1 MKFLEYR
8 LLVECESKYN
18 TPILPV
24 KKPGGREYRLV
35 QDLRAINQIVQ
46 DIHPVVAN
54 PYTLLTSLKEEHKWF
69 TVLDL
74 KNTFFCIPLDAQ
86 SQSIF
91 AFEWKSPATE
101 RKIQLTWTI
110 LPQGFKNSPTI
121 FGKLFVHKRQHLV
134 LRVLAQRLGSWKQP
148 VGYLSKQLDNVS
160 KGWPGCLRAVAATVL
175 LIQEA

>member
-1 MKFLEYR
+1 MKFLEYG
-8 LLVECESKYN
+8 LLVECESEYN

-74 KNTFFCIPLDAQ
+74 KDAFFCIPLDAQ

-91 AFEWKSPATE
+91 AFEWESPAT
-101 RKIQLTWTI
+101 
-110 LPQGFKNSPTI
+110 G
-121 FGKLFVHKRQHLV
+121 
-134 LRVLAQRLGSWKQP
+134 
-148 VGYLSKQLDNVS
+148 
-160 KGWPGCLRAVAATVL
+160 
-175 LIQEA
+175 